1 MNRTAAAFPCLL
13 FLASCATTPP
23 AAPPEAAKDLVPTG
37 KLRAGINY
45 ANAIVATSGRNLS

>member
-1 MNRTAAAFPCLL
+1 MNRTAAAFACLML
-13 FLASCATTPP
+13 IASCATTPP
-23 AAPPEAAKDLVPTG
+23 APPQAAKDLVPTG